1 MEREVRYGMSGR
13 VVERECTFT
22 RAGQKLVQVLF
33 DPEAKNWT
41 AVERAKRANI
51 SLRRYYQLLADPDFQ
66 AALRAKALESLTP
79 IMPAVLRAAQE
90 TAAAPG
96 RDGFKD
102 REMLLR
108 MQGWYEPREAR
119 EISGPG
125 GGPMV
130 VAAARIADMSEA
142 ELAALAAG
150 AAGGGMS
157 TAGASPHGEPSSYR
171 GSGAGAGAG
180 PVIDVEAEPAPEP
193 GGDGDEVSAEADAGA
208 GE

>member
-1 MEREVRYGMSGR
+1 MRYGMSGR

-157 TAGASPHGEPSSYR
+157 AAGAAGGTGDP
-171 GSGAGAGAG
+171 GSGDPGGGPGSEYGDPGAAGG
-180 PVIDVEAEPAPEP
+180 PVIDVEPEP
-193 GGDGDEVSAEADAGA
+193 RRENDAG
-208 GE
+208 E